1 MGVNN
6 IKGKQVLRIGCFSFF
21 KSTTMSNEAFDF
33 DNEPI
38 DRYLDGQM
46 EEGERVTFEQQ
57 MAQNARLAH
66 EVELLQDIRNG
77 IDLYG
82 LKYLKERLKASDHNP
97 VGLQDAQKAQNR
109 YRLYVWAPVA
119 ASLAAILLVGYIFFH
134 NQADYRALVAARY
147 QTYPNIISPVDR
159 SSADTGDELKEA
171 LYAYEH
177 GQYQRAATLFERNA
191 DQLDEGYRFY
201 QALSYFEI
209 DQTDKAI
216 DLLSRVKEKE
226 NSLFYFPSL
235 WYQALAYLKT
245 DRMMQA
251 RDNLELLSE
260 VENSYQQEASNL
272 LEEIN

>member
-6 IKGKQVLRIGCFSFF
+6 IKGKQVLHIGCFSFL

-33 DNEPI
+33 DNEHI

-46 EEGERVTFEQQ
+46 EEGERAAFEQQ
-57 MAQNARLAH
+57 MAQNTRLAH

-82 LKYLKERLKASDHNP
+82 LNNLKEKLKDSDYDP
-97 VGLQDAQKAQNR
+97 GGLHDVHQSGSR
-109 YRLYVWAPVA
+109 HRLYAWMAVA
-119 ASLAAILLVGYIFFH
+119 ASLAAVLLLGYIFFY
-134 NQADYRALVAARY
+134 NKADHQALVADRY

-159 SSADTGDELKEA
+159 SSADTGDELKQA
-171 LYAYEH
+171 LYAYEN
-177 GQYQRAATLFERNA
+177 GQYQKAAMLFERNA
-191 DQLDEGYRFY
+191 DQLDEAYRFY

-209 DQTDKAI
+209 DQVEKTI

-226 NSLFYFPSL
+226 DSLFYFPSL

-245 DRMMQA
+245 DRMVQA
-251 RDNLELLSE
+251 RDNLKALSE
-260 VENSYQQEASNL
+260 VENSYQHEASNL